1 MKMDF
6 ILEKAK
12 EFLLKDKSLVPALF
26 IEVDNNIYIVG
37 IFDDMSK
44 VDENTMMKNMGR
56 EFAIDT
62 RRGIGQRIK
71 SLSFISEADVSI
83 VNARSSIEKREA
95 IILFSMDLQNNQKE
109 ITVQYFK
116 RSMDDIIF
124 EDISPAKITDR
135 IILLESFMMGYD
147 E

>member
-12 EFLLKDKSLVPALF
+12 EFLLRDKSLVPALF

-44 VDENTMMKNMGR
+44 VDKNAMMKNMGR
-56 EFAIDT
+56 EFAIRNGT
-62 RRGIGQRIK
+62 GRQIK

-83 VNARSSIEKREA
+83 INARRSIEKREA
-95 IILFSMDLQNNQKE
+95 IILSTMDLQNNQKE

-116 RSMDDIIF
+116 RSGDYIVF
-124 EDISPAKITDR
+124 GDISPAKITDR
-135 IILLESFMMGYD
+135 VVLLESFMMGYD